1 MANFTEPCVL
11 HNVLYDPVKR
21 RLHVPTPIPK
31 RECELPESLMVT
43 TEPYDREIGEIKIE
57 EPTYSM
63 NYFHYCFAHAYIDTI
78 IPVLSIL
85 DEIDSERVAARDFRF
100 CIFHLLEEDYTIN
113 PNLIDIE
120 AGTYKNEL
128 RYFHQAASKHPLL
141 LELKKPHRF
150 QTLILGGLYQHQ
162 RSIHNHISVYPE
174 RFVGEPHATE
184 KQRQIWITK
193 GRDVLGRWLG
203 VSEPLKNKKPK
214 VMVIARKENRTFLP
228 KTLCDLKHML
238 SDRDDID
245 FMGVYYLE
253 EMALREQIRLF
264 QDADLVISTH
274 GSGLCHLI
282 WSKPGTKILEVFLT
296 AEERLPIFGYLSKF
310 MAHDYRLCVETDYTF
325 KSDVSFDCGDAM
337 FQALEELIKDPWK
350 RAEELED
357 ADRLICREI

>member
-1 MANFTEPCVL
+1 MENFTEPYIL
-11 HNVLYDPVKR
+11 ENVVYDPVNR
-21 RLHVPTPIPK
+21 RLHVPTHIPNL
-31 RECELPESLMVT
+31 ECGLPNSLTVT
-43 TEPYDREIGEIKIE
+43 TEPYNGETDEIKIE

-63 NYFHYCFAHAYIDTI
+63 NYFHFCFAHAYIDGI
-78 IPVLSIL
+78 IPILSIL
-85 DEIDSERVAARDFRF
+85 DEIDSDRLAARDFRF

-113 PNLIDIE
+113 PKSIDIE

-128 RYFHQAASKHPLL
+128 ICFHQAASKHPLL

-162 RSIHNHISVYPE
+162 RSIHNHVSVYPE

-184 KQRQIWITK
+184 KQRQVWITK

-203 VSEPLKNKKPK
+203 ITAPLKNEKPK
-214 VMVIARKENRTFLP
+214 AMVIARKENRTFLP
-228 KTLCDLKHML
+228 KTLYHLKCML
-238 SDRDDID
+238 NDRDDID

-264 QDADLVISTH
+264 QEADLIIGNH
-274 GSGLCHLI
+274 GSGLSHLI

-310 MAHDYRLCVETDYTF
+310 MGYDYRLRVETDYTF
-325 KSDVSFDCGDAM
+325 KSDVSFDCGEGM
-337 FQALEELIKDPWK
+337 FQALEDLIKDPWK
-350 RAEELED
+350 RA
-357 ADRLICREI
+357 